1 MGPSNGTD
9 AWRGHLTGMP
19 RIGHTY
25 GLDEMAGA
33 LGVDR
38 HTVWRWVD
46 EHADS
51 TGKWSHID
59 VGGHAV
65 PAFRVGR
72 SWRVAGPPLDRVL
85 SGEPPSMALPS

>member
-1 MGPSNGTD
+1 MT
-9 AWRGHLTGMP
+9 ATP

-25 GLDEMAGA
+25 GLEDVAGA
-33 LGVDR
+33 LGKDRRTVQDWIAANVD
-38 HTVWRWVD
+38 D
-46 EHADS
+46 

-85 SGEPPSMALPS
+85 RGEAVAS